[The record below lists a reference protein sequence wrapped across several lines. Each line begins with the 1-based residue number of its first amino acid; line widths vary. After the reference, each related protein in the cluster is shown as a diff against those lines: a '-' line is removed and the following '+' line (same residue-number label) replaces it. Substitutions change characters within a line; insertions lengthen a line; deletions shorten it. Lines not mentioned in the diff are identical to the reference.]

1 MDKEEL
7 IQAIQDLDTEVSSSC
22 EILMVGGAAM
32 ILYFGAQ
39 RATRDVDAILLDGDN
54 SQLQRGV
61 KAVARRR
68 GLPDDWMQDAVKGF
82 AGILPADFHD
92 RLVQLDLSLQRI
104 RLWVLGRPDQV
115 AMKMAGLRE
124 QDLEDLE
131 VLLPQMSEADKE
143 VLIRIIHHVGTF
155 RPDWA
160 QRMQYFLLEK
170 GWKIE

>member
-1 MDKEEL
+1 
-7 IQAIQDLDTEVSSSC
+7 
-22 EILMVGGAAM
+22 
-32 ILYFGAQ
+32 
-39 RATRDVDAILLDGDN
+39 
-54 SQLQRGV
+54 
-61 KAVARRR
+61 
-68 GLPDDWMQDAVKGF
+68 
-82 AGILPADFHD
+82 
-92 RLVQLDLSLQRI
+92 
-104 RLWVLGRPDQV
+104 
-115 AMKMAGLRE
+115 MKMAGLRE